1 MFEFCLVLKR
11 SVRELCCIFESN
23 ICLYILLYKRFFAT
37 SSQVEVVQ
45 YLLRTL
51 LFLVFTDPMTP
62 ALKVPRPRVNLLD
75 GGVRTQSS
83 PRGPL
88 RHRTP
93 PPAAPA
99 FAHSTDAPTAA
110 DPTLEVRVL
119 KIEVHRVGVRL
130 RVVAPCVVRFLL
142 PAHIAEIPEAAEQ
155 DEKFLL

>member
-1 MFEFCLVLKR
+1 M
-11 SVRELCCIFESN
+11 S
-23 ICLYILLYKRFFAT
+23 LLP
-37 SSQVEVVQ
+37 
-45 YLLRTL
+45 TL

-62 ALKVPRPRVNLLD
+62 TLKVPRPRVNLLD
-75 GGVRTQSS
+75 RGVRTQSS

-88 RHRTP
+88 RHRAP

-119 KIEVHRVGVRL
+119 KIEV

-142 PAHIAEIPEAAEQ
+142 PALVAEIPEAAKHYE
-155 DEKFLL
+155 